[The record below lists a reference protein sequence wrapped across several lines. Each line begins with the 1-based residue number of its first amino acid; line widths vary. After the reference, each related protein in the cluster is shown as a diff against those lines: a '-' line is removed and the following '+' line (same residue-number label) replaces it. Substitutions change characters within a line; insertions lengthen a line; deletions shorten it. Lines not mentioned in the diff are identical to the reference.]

1 MTMTLREV
9 FDDLYDRVLGLQ
21 DAVSELL
28 GDGEEEEWDEGED
41 IDSIPE
47 PVYDT
52 GEDDEYIEED
62 GFPEDEE

>member
-21 DAVSELL
+21 DTVYA

>member
-1 MTMTLREV
+1 MTTLTEV

-28 GDGEEEEWDEGED
+28 GDGEEWPEGED
-41 IDSIPE
+41 LDDIPE
-47 PVYDT
+47 PVYDS

-62 GFPEDEE
+62 GFPDDEE